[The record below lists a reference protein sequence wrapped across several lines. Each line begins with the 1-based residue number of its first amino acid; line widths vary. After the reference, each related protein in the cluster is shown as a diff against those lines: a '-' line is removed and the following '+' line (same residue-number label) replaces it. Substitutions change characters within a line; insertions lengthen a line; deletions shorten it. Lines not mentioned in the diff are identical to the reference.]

1 MFYFNVINNFPD
13 NNNDSFISSYNM
25 WYQKIDSNILY
36 KNKFNDMMARELNKL
51 GGLVQNMTMKCESE
65 IRMTGLLKQS

>member
-1 MFYFNVINNFPD
+1 
-13 NNNDSFISSYNM
+13 
-25 WYQKIDSNILY
+25 
-36 KNKFNDMMARELNKL
+36 MARELKKL